1 MQPRTFAKTVAL
13 VGAVATVMA
22 LTLGADTPPAPTTP
36 KLDPNVFPQ
45 PTVILDGPP
54 LQRPLELTVA
64 ERQQALAAVL
74 SDARVQQLL
83 GGHPYEVAEVGIV
96 TGDELVFM
104 GAAVMLAFDQP
115 TTIAGE
121 WAEYSW
127 DCGRDPLPPPVI
139 VPYAA
144 TYAGVTQLILFT
156 NATLNGVEQLVPFS
170 LDGPIEMVGK
180 RTFLSDVTDITSCGG
195 HD

>member
-1 MQPRTFAKTVAL
+1 
-13 VGAVATVMA
+13 MA
-22 LTLGADTPPAPTTP
+22 LTLGADTPPTPAPP
-36 KLDPNVFPQ
+36 ALDPNVFPQ

-54 LQRPLELTVA
+54 LQRPLELSDA

-83 GGHPYEVAEVGIV
+83 GGHPYAVAEVGIV
-96 TGDELVFM
+96 TGEDLDFM

-144 TYAGVTQLILFT
+144 TYDGVTQLIIFT
-156 NATLNGVEQLVPFS
+156 DATLNSVEQLLPFS
-170 LDGPIEMVGK
+170 LGGSIELIGE
-180 RTFLSDVTDITSCGG
+180 RIFLSDITKITSCSG